1 MMFLHTTYSGMKT
14 KKERVKFMTD
24 LMKNKV
30 AIITGGGSGIGRG
43 AALKLAEN
51 GANIVFFDRTVEN
64 AEKVKKE
71 VESLGREALI
81 VKTDVSKADQV
92 ENAYQVAFD
101 HFGKIDFVFA
111 NAGINGVIAPIEDI
125 KPEDWDQTHTI
136 NLKGTFLTVKYAI
149 PYMKESGGSIVI
161 NSSINGNR
169 FFKNFGFSAYS
180 SSKAGQ
186 VAFGKM
192 AALELAKYKIRVNI
206 ICPGS
211 IDTNIHDNTF
221 PEDEN
226 LKKIR
231 IPIEY
236 PQGSQPLANKAGT
249 TEQAGD
255 LVLFLASAMSS
266 HVTGT
271 EVYIDGAESLL

>member
-1 MMFLHTTYSGMKT
+1 MKT

-51 GANIVFFDRTVEN
+51 GANIIFFDRTVEK
-64 AEKVKKE
+64 AEKVKEE
-71 VESLGREALI
+71 VENLGREALI
-81 VKTDVSKADQV
+81 IKTDVSKPEQV
-92 ENAYQVAFD
+92 EQAYKKAYE

-136 NLKGTFLTVKYAI
+136 NLKGTFLTIKYAI
-149 PYMKESGGSIVI
+149 PYMKETGGSIVI

-192 AALELAKYKIRVNI
+192 AALELAKYKIRVNT

-221 PEDEN
+221 TEDEN
-226 LKKIR
+226 LEKIR

-255 LVLFLASAMSS
+255 LVLFLASDMSS

>member
-1 MMFLHTTYSGMKT
+1 
-14 KKERVKFMTD
+14 MTD

-30 AIITGGGSGIGRG
+30 AIITGGGSGIGQG

-51 GANIVFFDRTVEN
+51 GANIVFFDRT
-64 AEKVKKE
+64 AEKAEEVKNE
-71 VESLGREALI
+71 VEKMGREALVI
-81 VKTDVSKADQV
+81 KTDVSQPEQV
-92 ENAYQVAFD
+92 EKAFQEAYK

-125 KPEDWDQTHTI
+125 KPEDWDKTLTI
-136 NLKGTFLTVKYAI
+136 NLKGTFLTIKYAI
-149 PYMKESGGSIVI
+149 PYMKETGGSILI

-169 FFKNFGFSAYS
+169 FFRNFGFSAYS

-192 AALELAKYKIRVNI
+192 AALELARYKIRVNMM
-206 ICPGS
+206 CPGA
-211 IDTNIHDNTF
+211 IDTNIDDNTF

-226 LKKIR
+226 LEKIR
-231 IPIEY
+231 IPIEF
-236 PQGSQPLANKAGT
+236 PEGAQPLAHKAGT
-249 TEQAGD
+249 AEQAGD
-255 LVLFLASAMSS
+255 LVLFLASDMSS
-266 HVTGT
+266 HITGT

>member
-1 MMFLHTTYSGMKT
+1 MK
-14 KKERVKFMTD
+14 
-24 LMKNKV
+24 
-30 AIITGGGSGIGRG
+30 
-43 AALKLAEN
+43 AE
-51 GANIVFFDRTVEN
+51 VEN
-64 AEKVKKE
+64 
-71 VESLGREALI
+71 LGREALI
-81 VKTDVSKADQV
+81 IKTDVSKAEQV
-92 ENAYQVAFD
+92 EHAYKVAYD

-136 NLKGTFLTVKYAI
+136 NLKGTFLTIKYAI
-149 PYMKESGGSIVI
+149 PYMKETGGSIVI

-169 FFKNFGFSAYS
+169 YFKNFGFSAYS

-192 AALELAKYKIRVNI
+192 AALELAKYKIRVNT

-226 LKKIR
+226 LKKS
-231 IPIEY
+231 
-236 PQGSQPLANKAGT
+236 GFPLNIQKA
-249 TEQAGD
+249 
-255 LVLFLASAMSS
+255 LSP
-266 HVTGT
+266 
-271 EVYIDGAESLL
+271 